1 MEQLYLVTGACGHLG
16 NTIVKELVRQG
27 KHVRGLILPRQS
39 TAALEGVDVE
49 LMDGDITYLPSLNP
63 FFTAPGKELIVI
75 HTAGIVSIASK
86 FQQKV
91 YDVNFTGTKNVIAM
105 CLKHHVKKL
114 IYTSSVHAIAEPA
127 PGQIISEV
135 SQFHPEKVVG
145 LYAQTKAA
153 AAQLVLD
160 STAEGLFAIVVH
172 PSGIIGPSDYGS
184 GHLTQLIMDYLDGRL
199 TACVRGGYDFVDV
212 RDVASGIV
220 AAVEKGRSG
229 ECYILS
235 GTYCEISHMLQLLH
249 EISGRQEIKTILPA
263 WFANLT
269 APLAEFYYKLLKQP
283 PLYTKYSLYTLGA
296 NGHFSNRKAR
306 EELGYTSRPLIE
318 TLTDTVTWLSNHRRI
333 KPLPRMMH

>member
-1 MEQLYLVTGACGHLG
+1 MAPIYLVTGAAGHLG
-16 NTIVKELVRQG
+16 GTLIRLLRRRGAQ
-27 KHVRGLILPRQS
+27 VRGLLLPTETPSVPQGVEYVQGDIRDLDS
-39 TAALEGVDVE
+39 LRPLFAGLEGRE
-49 LMDGDITYLPSLNP
+49 SYL
-63 FFTAPGKELIVI
+63 I
-75 HTAGIVSIASK
+75 HTAGIVDISDQVSPLL
-86 FQQKV
+86 
-91 YDVNFTGTKNVIAM
+91 YDVNVNGTKHILSL
-105 CLKHHVKKL
+105 CREYQVKRL
-114 IYTSSVHAIAEPA
+114 VYVSSVHAIPEGDKA
-127 PGQIISEV
+127 SVLHEV
-135 SQFHPEKVVG
+135 SVFSPDAVVG
-145 LYAQTKAA
+145 GYAKTKAEA
-153 AAQLVLD
+153 TQAVLD
-160 STAEGLFAIVVH
+160 AARDGLDAVVVH
-172 PSGIIGPSDYGS
+172 PSGILGPYDRSGNHLVQLVTDYVRGK
-184 GHLTQLIMDYLDGRL
+184 LP
-199 TACVRGGYDFVDV
+199 ACVRGGYDFVDV

-318 TLTDTVTWLSNHRRI
+318 TLADTVTWLSNHRRI